1 MPTIHMGT
9 TVNTLSQSM
18 CEWPP
23 PYIYTVEKTLIRRPY
38 LCLWAGRCQPS
49 IWAPPS
55 IHSASLCASGHP
67 RIYTRSKR
75 H

>member
-23 PYIYTVEKTLIRRPY
+23 PYIYTVEKTL
-38 LCLWAGRCQPS
+38 S
-49 IWAPPS
+49 I
-55 IHSASLCASGHP
+55 
-67 RIYTRSKR
+67 K
-75 H
+75 

>member
-23 PYIYTVEKTLIRRPY
+23 PYIYTVEKTLNKNQKMMI
-38 LCLWAGRCQPS
+38 Q
-49 IWAPPS
+49 IQ
-55 IHSASLCASGHP
+55 
-67 RIYTRSKR
+67 YTG
-75 H
+75 